1 MTLSTDIL
9 LKAYRLMYT
18 AKAMA
23 DTYEANRS
31 ICKYVHSTS
40 RGHEAIQLATAFQLL
55 PCDYISPYYRDESIM
70 LGLGFSPYQLMLQL
84 LAKADDMFT
93 GGREYYNHPNYKGT
107 DKPNIIHQSSATG
120 MQAIPTTGIAQGIK
134 YLEKINSPLLKKSIN
149 PEEPVV
155 GPQLPV
161 VICSLGD
168 ASVTEGEVSEAFQF
182 AALHQ
187 LPVIYLIQDNDWG
200 ISVTSA
206 EARTSNAYE
215 FIEGFKGIKRTTIV
229 GSDFEQSFT
238 TMQQV
243 VNDVRKTRQP
253 WLVHATVPLL
263 GHHTSGVR
271 KDFYRWDDELDD
283 SYKNDPGPKLKKRL
297 LETGIDEHTLTTI
310 ETEATAFVK
319 ENFDAAVAAAEPDPA
334 SVADHVFVPTSI
346 TEEKGERSPA
356 GREKVLMVDAA
367 LFAIREIME
376 QFPEAVLYGQ
386 DVGRRLGGVFRE
398 AATLAE
404 QFGDHRV
411 FNTAIQ
417 EAYIIGSTVGMSAVG
432 VKPIVEVQ
440 FADYIYPGL
449 NQLVTEISKSCY
461 LSCGKFPV
469 QTLIRVPI
477 GAYGGGGPYHSG
489 CVEST
494 LLTIKGIKIVYPS
507 NAADMKG
514 LLKAAFLDPNPVV
527 MLEHKG
533 LYWSKV
539 SGTEEAKTTEPSA
552 DYIIPLGKAGIVQEA
567 DPGMTRNGETCCIIT
582 YGMGVYWSKAAAKIF
597 PGQIA
602 ILDLRTLFPLDEELI
617 FATVKKHG
625 KCLIVT
631 EEQQNNSFAEALAGR
646 IANSCFR
653 FLDAPVEVIGALNL
667 PAVPM
672 NMILEKAMLP
682 NEEKIK
688 QVLKKLISS

>member
-1 MTLSTDIL
+1 MC
-9 LKAYRLMYT
+9 T

-23 DTYEANRS
+23 DTYEANRT

-55 PCDYISPYYRDESIM
+55 PCDYVSPYYRDESIM

-84 LAKADDMFT
+84 LAKGEDIFT
-93 GGREYYNHPNYKGT
+93 GGREYYNHPNYRGT

-120 MQAIPTTGIAQGIK
+120 MQAIPTTGVAQGIK
-134 YLEKINSPLLKKSIN
+134 YLEKINSPVLKKGSHPNDPIPN
-149 PEEPVV
+149 S
-155 GPQLPV
+155 QLPI

-187 LPVIYLIQDNDWG
+187 LPVIYLIEDNDWG

-215 FIEGFKGIKRTTIV
+215 FIEGFKGIKRISID
-229 GSDFEQSFT
+229 GSNFEESFT
-238 TMQQV
+238 TMEKV
-243 VNDVRKTRQP
+243 VNEVRQTRAP
-253 WLVHATVPLL
+253 YLVHAKVPLL

-271 KDFYRWDDELDD
+271 KDFYRWDDELEA
-283 SYKNDPGPKLKKRL
+283 SYENDPGPKLKKRL
-297 LETGIDEHTLTTI
+297 LESGINETSLNDI
-310 ETEATAFVK
+310 EREAAARVK
-319 ENFDAAVAAAEPDPA
+319 KDFDAAVASPEPDPA
-334 SVADHVFVPTSI
+334 TVSNHVFVPTNI
-346 TEEKGERSPA
+346 TTESGQRSPLNK
-356 GREKVLMVDAA
+356 EKVLMVDAA

-376 QFPEAVLYGQ
+376 TYPEAVLYGQ

-489 CVEST
+489 SVEST

-539 SGTEEAKTTEPSA
+539 PGTEDAKTTEPAA
-552 DYIIPLGKAGIVQEA
+552 DYIIPLGKANIILQA
-567 DPGMTRNGETCCIIT
+567 SQDKTDNGETCCIIT
-582 YGMGVYWSKAAAKIF
+582 YGMGVYWSKAAAKSF
-597 PGQIA
+597 PGLVEVI
-602 ILDLRTLFPLDEELI
+602 DLRTLFPLDEELI

-646 IANSCFR
+646 ISNACFR
-653 FLDAPVEVIGALNL
+653 YLDAPVEVLGALNL

-682 NEEKIK
+682 NEEKVK
-688 QVLKKLISS
+688 QKLQAIFSS